1 MKHLSCLL
9 VVVWSLLLTA
19 CSADLEGIAEYR
31 LDYARQNKGDIQFV
45 AIQPNNNTSF
55 INGVRLAAQE
65 INQRPEKLLGRNLK
79 IQTETEG
86 STFEATKSSIERI
99 VADPR
104 TVAVV
109 GHRLSSIAVPASVM
123 YERSQIVFL
132 SSFATAQNLTG
143 HGFQYV
149 FRMSPNTSVMAAQ
162 LASVA
167 TTLGYKRIVVLY
179 ARDDLNR
186 ELAFLFEDAAINESI
201 KLVKRSSF
209 FEKENNYR
217 SIISQFN
224 NESFDAI
231 FIAAP
236 AEPTARM
243 IKQIREMGLN
253 QPILGNDS
261 LNNIEFTNV
270 IGGGVQNIIAPTLY
284 RNNDISVLNQS
295 FIQAYKNSYKTE
307 PDYSAAQGY
316 DSVMLL
322 VTGIERAGSTLPPL
336 LTSTLH
342 YMPAWVGLTGLHAFD
357 TSGEILGKNYFFHVW
372 QRGQWQAMP
381 AIHIPYLVKNF
392 TEYQRKLYPERTVT
406 DFAQIF
412 TQRMHTDDH
421 RSYLLDLAHE
431 VLQFQSIGVIY
442 ENTPEGRKASG
453 YDLWQS
459 LAKKKNFNLVSCE
472 IPFSLLGG
480 AEIERALVACYG
492 KLSLNVEA
500 LLTPYYKGINTGL
513 IEKLNNSLAFFKI
526 PAISFDEQNSDP
538 NISLLLTKRT
548 DVNLQSLREMQIYSP
563 LLSGLKV
570 HEFAERLKGFPEVM
584 VNLSNLQQF
593 GKPDK
598 PILELSPDT
607 YLYSKPLSVKKPVV
621 TP

>member
-1 MKHLSCLL
+1 MRSLSCLL
-9 VVVWSLLLTA
+9 LVIWSLLLTA
-19 CSADLEGIAEYR
+19 CTTDLEGMAEYR
-31 LDYARQNKGDIQFV
+31 LEYARQNKGDIQFV
-45 AIQPNNNTSF
+45 AIQPSNSASF
-55 INGVRLAAQE
+55 INGVRLAVQE
-65 INQRPEKLLGRNLK
+65 INQRPEKLLGRTLK

-104 TVAVV
+104 TVAVI

-132 SSFATAQNLTG
+132 SSFATAQTLTG

-162 LASVA
+162 LANVA

-186 ELAFLFEDAAINESI
+186 ELAFLFEDAAISERI
-201 KLVKRSSF
+201 KLVKRISF
-209 FEKENNYR
+209 FEKETNYR
-217 SIISQFN
+217 SIISRFN
-224 NESFDAI
+224 NENFDAV
-231 FIAAP
+231 FIAAS

-243 IKQIREMGLN
+243 IKQLRELGLN

-261 LNNIEFTNV
+261 LNNIEFANL
-270 IGGGVQNIIAPTLY
+270 ISNSAQNIIAPTLY
-284 RNNDISVLNQS
+284 RINDRSVLNQH

-322 VTGIERAGSTLPPL
+322 VSGIERAGSTLPPL
-336 LTSTLH
+336 LSSTLR

-357 TSGEILGKNYFFHVW
+357 ATGEMLGKNYFFHVW
-372 QRGQWQAMP
+372 QQGQWQNIP
-381 AIHIPYLVKNF
+381 AIHIPYLVKRF
-392 TEYQRKLYPERTVT
+392 TQYQQKLHPEHTVT
-406 DFAQIF
+406 DFSQVFA
-412 TQRMHTDDH
+412 QRMHTDDH

-431 VLQFQSIGVIY
+431 ILQFQSIGVIY

-453 YDLWQS
+453 YDLWQP
-459 LAKKKNFNLVSCE
+459 LAKKKNLNLVGCE

-492 KLSLNVEA
+492 KLSLNTEA
-500 LLTPYYKGINTGL
+500 LLVPYYKGINTTL

-526 PAISFDEQNSDP
+526 PAISFDEQSTDP
-538 NISLLLTKRT
+538 NISLLFTKRT
-548 DVNLQSLREMQIYSP
+548 DVNLQSMREMQVYSP

-570 HEFAERLKGFPEVM
+570 HEFAERLKGLPEVT
-584 VNLSNLQQF
+584 VNLLNLQQF

-607 YLYSKPLSVKKPVV
+607 YLYSKPLFIKKEAVAP
-621 TP
+621 